1 MNKDYYSILG
11 VNKNAT
17 KSEIKKA
24 YKKLVKDTHPDRH
37 PEKEAQFKEIS
48 EAYEILSDDKKRA
61 EYDNPMSGFEFSDS
75 AFDRFDPFG
84 FWSTQQNQV
93 TAGED
98 VHVSLN
104 ISIEDIYNLKE
115 KAIRYSYKKRC
126 KHCEETN
133 NRITCSACHGTGY
146 VTQTIRQG
154 FSIIQ
159 NRMPCSSCHGIGKT
173 IKTHCNTCN
182 DTGFTNELS
191 VFNFSIKDYIN
202 YIYKSKDLN
211 FNVGSFGSEGV
222 DQNSIRGNLIVHVS
236 RDLDSTWDIKNNTLY
251 YKLNINVFKM
261 LSGGEELITLPDNKK
276 LKISIKSCSSPGKQ
290 LLISGYG
297 LFDNSNNRG
306 DLIIELN
313 PIYPE
318 TLTEQQISLIK
329 QLA

>member
-11 VNKNAT
+11 VDKNAT

-48 EAYEILSDDKKRA
+48 EAYEILSDDKKRG
-61 EYDNPMSGFEFSDS
+61 EYDDPMSRFGYSDS
-75 AFDRFDPFG
+75 AFDGFGHFG
-84 FWSTQQNQV
+84 FWGMQQNQV
-93 TAGED
+93 APGED

-115 KAIRYSYKKRC
+115 KTIRYSYKKRC

-133 NRITCSACHGTGY
+133 NRVTCSACQGTGC
-146 VTQTIRQG
+146 VTQTFRQG

-159 NRMPCSSCHGIGKT
+159 NRILCSTCHGTGKT
-173 IKTHCNTCN
+173 IKTHCNVCN
-182 DTGFTNELS
+182 DTGFINELS

-202 YIYKSKDLN
+202 YIYKSKDIN
-211 FNVGSFGSEGV
+211 FNVGLYGSEGV
-222 DQNSIRGNLIVHVS
+222 EQKSMRGNLIVHVS
-236 RDLDSTWDIKNNTLY
+236 RNLGNSWDIKNNTLY
-251 YKLNINVFKM
+251 YKLGINVFKM

-276 LKISIKSCSSPGKQ
+276 LKISIKPCSHPGKQ

-297 LFDNSNNRG
+297 LLDNNNRKE
-306 DLIIELN
+306 LIIELA

-318 TLTEQQISLIK
+318 TLTDQQINLIK